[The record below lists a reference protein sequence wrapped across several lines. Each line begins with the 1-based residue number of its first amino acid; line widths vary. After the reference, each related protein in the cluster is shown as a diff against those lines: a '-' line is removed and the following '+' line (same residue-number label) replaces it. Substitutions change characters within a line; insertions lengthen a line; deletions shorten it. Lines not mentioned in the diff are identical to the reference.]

1 MGWDEVAFE
10 EPAYLHLPLL
20 SSINIKKKIKK
31 RDKIIY
37 AIYKKT
43 STILY
48 IRIQKLTFTINSSN
62 KLYSIL
68 GIKHEMSNPKNAHST
83 TSLRT
88 ISSLIF

>member
-20 SSINIKKKIKK
+20 SSINIKKKKKKK

-37 AIYKKT
+37 AICRKT

-48 IRIQKLTFTINSSN
+48 SNS
-62 KLYSIL
+62 KTHIYD
-68 GIKHEMSNPKNAHST
+68 
-83 TSLRT
+83 
-88 ISSLIF
+88 

>member
-20 SSINIKKKIKK
+20 SSINIKKKKK

-37 AIYKKT
+37 AICRKT

-48 IRIQKLTFTINSSN
+48 IRIQKLTSTINSSD

-68 GIKHEMSNPKNAHST
+68 GIKHEMSIHKNAHSI